1 MSSRRVRVEPLDLA
15 LTLGPLVLGSSDP
28 TIRVSPDDA
37 WWATRTPSG
46 PATVHLR
53 LVADGVEARAWGPG
67 ADDALACVDGLVGAH
82 DDPAALPRGHALVD
96 SLADHLVGL
105 RLGRSGT
112 LVDAVVAAVVRR
124 GVTAFEA
131 ARTHAQLVAAHGE
144 SAPGPGGLSLS
155 PAPDVLASLDHW
167 SFHLAGLEQARA
179 DVVRRVAARAR
190 ALEALVASPAE
201 LAVARLLDVPGVG
214 QATAVAAVGV
224 ALGDPDAVP
233 LGDPELARAVCW
245 ALARTPDGDDRR
257 MLALLE
263 PFAGQRRRV
272 LRLLAGAGLAPMA
285 RGASIPAPDG

>member
-1 MSSRRVRVEPLDLA
+1 MRVAPLDLS
-15 LTLGPLVLGSSDP
+15 LTLAPLVLGPADP
-28 TIRVSPDDA
+28 TARVGPDEA
-37 WWATRTPSG
+37 WWAVRTPSG

-53 LVADGVEARAWGPG
+53 VVAGGVDAEAWGPG
-67 ADDALACVDGLVGAH
+67 ADEALGRVDGLVGAD

-105 RLGRSGT
+105 RLGRSAA
-112 LVDAVVAAVVRR
+112 LLDAVVSAVVRR

-131 ARTHAQLVAAHGE
+131 ARTHAQLVSAHGE
-144 SAPGPGGLSLS
+144 PAPGPGGLMLA

-190 ALEALVASPAE
+190 ALEALTSAPAE
-201 LAVARLLDVPGVG
+201 LAAARLLDVPGVA

-233 LGDPELARAVCW
+233 LGDVELARSVCW
-245 ALARTPDGDDRR
+245 ALARVPDGDDER
-257 MLALLE
+257 MLELLA

-272 LRLLAGAGLAPMA
+272 LRLLAAAGLAPTA
-285 RGASIPAPDG
+285 RGATIPVPE